1 MRRGW
6 AASGVGLAVWLGGAL
21 ACVEAHVAVF
31 PAESPPA
38 VVQRY
43 ALLIPTEKT
52 SPTTRVE
59 IQFPDLLRVSEIE
72 AVPGWRSVAQRD
84 REGRIVGASWEG
96 GQVPPGHFLAVGVLA
111 RNPDTPGEMA
121 WKLIQTHQ
129 DGSEIHWIGPSSAE
143 FPAAVTAIHRP
154 RDGRGLT
161 SILAGAALIGALLA
175 MIIAL
180 LAWRRAAR

>member
-1 MRRGW
+1 MRPAW
-6 AASGVGLAVWLGGAL
+6 TASAVALAVWLGVAL
-21 ACVEAHVAVF
+21 SRVDAHVAVF
-31 PAESPPA
+31 PTEGAPA

-43 ALLIPTEKT
+43 ALLIPTEKA

-59 IQFPDLLRVSEIE
+59 IQFPDGLRVTEIE
-72 AVPGWRSVAQRD
+72 AVSGWRSTAQRD

-154 RDGRGLT
+154 GDGRGLT

-175 MIIAL
+175 VVVVL

>member
-6 AASGVGLAVWLGGAL
+6 AASAVGLAVWLGAAL
-21 ACVEAHVAVF
+21 ACVDAHVAVF
-31 PAESPPA
+31 PAEGPPA

-43 ALLIPTEKT
+43 ALVIPTEKT

-59 IQFPDLLRVSEIE
+59 IQFPPGLRVSEIE

-111 RNPDTPGEMA
+111 RNPDAPGEIA

-129 DGSEIHWIGPSSAE
+129 DGTEIHWIGPPSAE
-143 FPAAVTAIHRP
+143 FPAAVTAIRRSGDAP
-154 RDGRGLT
+154 GLT
-161 SILAGAALIGALLA
+161 SILASAALIGAVIA
-175 MIIAL
+175 VVVAL
-180 LAWRRAAR
+180 LAWRRRAR